1 MIVTVPS
8 FDSIAPDNLGGLTLH
23 LPLCPVG
30 HYLHKIQVIS
40 ENNDCIL
47 GQAIAT
53 HIPYM
58 DKTLNSPSI
67 FFKFIVNID
76 DDACLTNLA
85 LQQVIDGT
93 EVCFVETV
101 ILQDVTGKVLNALET
116 ACILQQVLIQH
127 NQLIPDCFLHQ
138 LTRELKLCP
147 NKA

>member
-1 MIVTVPS
+1 MIVYWDKRLQRIFPTWIRP
-8 FDSIAPDNLGGLTLH
+8 LTH
-23 LPLCPVG
+23 
-30 HYLHKIQVIS
+30 HRF
-40 ENNDCIL
+40 
-47 GQAIAT
+47 
-53 HIPYM
+53 
-58 DKTLNSPSI
+58 

-127 NQLIPDCFLHQ
+127 NQLIPDCYLHQ